1 MSKLYFI
8 DTNGGYLTVATNED
22 GRACYMWQ
30 DGKEENYPSNDLR
43 WDEADA
49 QEREEIVKNYL
60 RSIADAND
68 FDSLY
73 TNCDSTGGF
82 VGVYTVADFEHDLC
96 DFRPV
101 VASVSF

>member
-30 DGKEENYPSNDLR
+30 DGKEANYPSDDPR

-49 QEREEIVKNYL
+49 QEREEIAKNYL
-60 RSIADAND
+60 RSIADANG

-82 VGVYTVADFEHDLC
+82 VGVYTVADFEHDLGDYC
-96 DFRPV
+96 PV
-101 VASVSF
+101 VASISF